1 MSKLDVVDMKGM
13 PVGQVDLGDACVA
26 VKNGQQAV
34 YDVIVAYQAGLR
46 SGTASTLTKGEV
58 AGSGKKPWKQKGTG
72 RARAGYRRS
81 PVWRGGG
88 VAFGPKVRSY
98 AQRIPRKVSQLAFRR
113 AFSEKVAAGEIRI
126 LQDLQVDSPKTK
138 GISDLFKQLKIEGTV
153 LIVVAQLA
161 DNAVKAARNLPGVE
175 LVLASTVNTYQ
186 LVRYSTVILTRA
198 AFDVVQGR
206 LEGHNGEAQ

>member
-13 PVGQVDLGDACVA
+13 PVGQVDLADACVA
-26 VKNGQQAV
+26 VKHGQQAV
-34 YDVIVAYQAGLR
+34 LDVIVAYQAGLR
-46 SGTASTLTKGEV
+46 SGTASTLTKGTV

-88 VAFGPKVRSY
+88 VAFGPKPRSY
-98 AQRIPRKVSQLAFRR
+98 SQRIPRKVSQLAFRR
-113 AFSEKVAAGEIRI
+113 AFSEKVAAGEVRI
-126 LQDLQVDSPKTK
+126 LQDLLVDSPKTS
-138 GISDLFKQLKIEGTV
+138 GIANLLQLLKIEGTV
-153 LIVVAQLA
+153 LIVVDRLA
-161 DNAVKAARNLPGVE
+161 DNVVKATRNLPGIE

-186 LVRYSTVILTRA
+186 LVRYTTVILTRA

-206 LEGHNGEAQ
+206 MEGHKGDAQ